1 MFKGYINNKE
11 YDNQAEFYK
20 DLAEIQ
26 KKGEPFTANSTYSSS
41 LCEESSNKCL
51 NKSKIEKPDSFET
64 LKDNLI
70 SFDDLYKRYNA
81 ASDKEVFMKRVAQAT
96 PRTLT
101 CEELDLIK
109 NLTYSHAQKL
119 FDLVESNIEEYN
131 DTREETN
138 ERLSKVKERYEELDK
153 KRTQYYNALKSL
165 NDEISD
171 LAETRN
177 LYMHWNDMLNYIASV
192 NDAYYNALD
201 KFYEVDPKEIE
212 DLNPHNPNINV
223 KEEVKTDVS
232 NKPGE
237 TITMDD
243 IINSFRSLYN
253 KFLA

>member
-41 LCEESSNKCL
+41 SCEKTNTCPSEVKN
-51 NKSKIEKPDSFET
+51 EKLDNFET

-70 SFDDLYKRYNA
+70 SFDDLYKRYNE
-81 ASDKEVFMKRVAQAT
+81 ASNKEVFMKQVAQAT
-96 PRTLT
+96 PRTFT
-101 CEELDLIK
+101 CEELDSIK
-109 NLTYSHAQKL
+109 NLTYPHAQKL

-131 DTREETN
+131 YSREETN
-138 ERLSKVKERYEELDK
+138 KRLSNVKERYEELDK
-153 KRTQYYNALKSL
+153 KRTQYYNALKAL

-201 KFYEVDPKEIE
+201 RFYETKSNELENSNGKPYFNDKKE
-212 DLNPHNPNINV
+212 V
-223 KEEVKTDVS
+223 KETNIS

-243 IINSFRSLYN
+243 IIDSFRSLYN